1 MNQAIRNL
9 ENLLMN
15 VLNSSDLPAEVKR
28 VILGKLEAQMTNLS
42 NQEILRVAEEAEKK
56 EDAESV

>member
-28 VILGKLEAQMTNLS
+28 IILGKLEAQMTNLS
-42 NQEILRVAEEAEKK
+42 NQEILREAEEAEKK